1 MNARIELHSVLTE
14 DEQRDL
20 LRETIVHFLST
31 DPHHPFA
38 QLLGQALSDL
48 LG

>member
-1 MNARIELHSVLTE
+1 MNAPIELRSVLTE
-14 DEQRDL
+14 NEQREM
-20 LRETIVHFLST
+20 LRESMVHFLRI

-48 LG
+48 FP

>member
-1 MNARIELHSVLTE
+1 MNAPIELHSVLTKA
-14 DEQRDL
+14 EQREM
-20 LRETIVHFLST
+20 LRETIVHFLSI

-48 LG
+48 LT